1 MKKEIIEITPAI
13 NNYKNEALKK
23 EVGQLSLDIYK
34 TDSEIVILAPI
45 AGVSKED
52 VQLALTEDVLVI
64 KGERKRPEEVSDDAY
79 YTRECFFGPFSRAI
93 ILPLDA
99 DTKSI
104 SADFSNNLL
113 EIRIKKMPPKTEET
127 KIIKI
132 KE

>member
-1 MKKEIIEITPAI
+1 
-13 NNYKNEALKK
+13 
-23 EVGQLSLDIYK
+23 VGQLSLDIYK

-52 VQLALTEDVLVI
+52 IQLALTDDVLVI
-64 KGERKRPEEVSDDAY
+64 KGERKRPEEVSDEAY
-79 YTRECFFGPFSRAI
+79 YTRECFFGAFSRAI

-99 DTKSI
+99 DTKNI

-113 EIRIKKMPPKTEET
+113 EIRIKKMPAKTEES

-132 KE
+132 KES